1 MIDIDLSLLIF
12 TTVFFLGLIYIL
24 NSILYKPLLG
34 FIEDRNIS
42 IGKDEDSVQKNI
54 NDAKM
59 YKDEIEKIILDA
71 RMEAHLMKQNALNL
85 AKEDASKLII
95 AKKEQIESD
104 YINFAQMLKTKKDE
118 LRNSLIEKIPEFKH
132 SLNGRLSNI

>member
-34 FIEDRNIS
+34 FIENRNIS

-54 NDAKM
+54 NDVKM

-85 AKEDASKLII
+85 AKEDANKLII

-118 LRNSLIEKIPEFKH
+118 LKNSLIEKIPEFKH